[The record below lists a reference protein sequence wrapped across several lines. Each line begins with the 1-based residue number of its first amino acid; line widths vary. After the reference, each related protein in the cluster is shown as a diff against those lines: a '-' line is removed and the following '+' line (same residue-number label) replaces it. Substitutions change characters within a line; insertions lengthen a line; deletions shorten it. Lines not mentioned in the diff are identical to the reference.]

1 MSTEIETESESIRNS
16 STMLLSTAPANETQE
31 RDQQGPSS
39 VIALAN
45 ENTYNGQEVAA
56 AVNDD
61 EKYLAEVKLTRKLL
75 FSMI

>member
-1 MSTEIETESESIRNS
+1 
-16 STMLLSTAPANETQE
+16 
-31 RDQQGPSS
+31 
-39 VIALAN
+39 LAN